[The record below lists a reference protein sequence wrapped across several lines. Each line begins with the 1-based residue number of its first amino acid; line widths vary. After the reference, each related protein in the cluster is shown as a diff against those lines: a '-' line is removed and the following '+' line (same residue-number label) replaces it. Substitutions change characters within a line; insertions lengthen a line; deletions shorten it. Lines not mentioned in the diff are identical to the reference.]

1 MSGDR
6 RIRRATKRDY
16 DQVISSLDAFW
27 DGREGDPRVALFHH
41 ALFIHEL
48 GDSAFVAED
57 SDGTIAAYLFGFV
70 AGSAPIAYVH
80 IVAVRATHRRLG
92 LASDLYRHFAS
103 EAAGRGACAIKAIT
117 TPANTVS
124 IAFHESLGMAATA
137 VADYAGPG
145 QDRVVLCAELGDGTF
160 TWLGRR

>member
-1 MSGDR
+1 VAEIDALLRFCARSVSTPGGRRERLDR
-6 RIRRATKRDY
+6 RARFEIASARHP
-16 DQVISSLDAFW
+16 V
-27 DGREGDPRVALFHH
+27 EHVAPLFVPQ
-41 ALFIHEL
+41 
-48 GDSAFVAED
+48 SV
-57 SDGTIAAYLFGFV
+57 TIAAYLFGFV

-160 TWLGRR
+160 TLVGS